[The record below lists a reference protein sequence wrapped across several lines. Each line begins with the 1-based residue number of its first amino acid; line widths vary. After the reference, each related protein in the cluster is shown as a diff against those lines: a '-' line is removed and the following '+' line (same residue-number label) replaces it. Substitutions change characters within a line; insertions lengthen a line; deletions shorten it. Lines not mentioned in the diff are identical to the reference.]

1 MGGFFGIVSKEPCAN
16 ALFYG
21 TDYHSHMGNRRAGMA
36 TMNEQGI
43 IKRSI
48 HNIENAYFRNKFEDE
63 LEEFQGRRGVGI
75 ISDKDPQPI
84 VLRSHLGTFA
94 IVTVGKINNLE
105 ELGVELLEKGI
116 NFSELSTG
124 QINATELVGHMIT
137 LGQTFADGIRLVQ
150 EKVKGSCSMLILT
163 QDGIIAARDKYGR
176 TPIAIGVKCGKRR
189 VLPFQTEEQAAQSG
203 MEQSSVGQTGA
214 EQPRVGQQG
223 AEQARVGQQDA
234 EQVRVEQ
241 SSVGQQDAEQ
251 ARVGQSSVGQ
261 QGAEQV
267 RVEHSSVG
275 QQDAEQVRVEHSS
288 VGQQGVEQV
297 RVGQSSVGQQ
307 GAEQVR
313 VEQPSAEQPGAEEVE
328 YIDSLTAVAF
338 ASESCSFPNLD
349 FQLAGFLGPGEAVL
363 VQESPRFCSALQAF
377 HEYLEKQEIAAQQ
390 SETKDRETSQED
402 VENTTQAE
410 SLKAVQRDRKDAWR
424 DISEFYQIL
433 PPREKLQICSFLWV
447 YYGFPTSAYEGINV
461 EEVRFRNGKL
471 VGQKDQIDAD
481 AVCSIPDSGTGMA
494 MGYAVGKGVP
504 YRQAVAKYTP
514 TWPRSFTPSDK
525 ERRKLV
531 AKMKLLPNADVLRG
545 AKMVCCD
552 DSIVRGTQL
561 KNNVQV
567 LYKNGVKEIHARI
580 SCPPIINTCPFL
592 GFTNT
597 RAEMELVTRRIIH
610 KLQGQDQSFD
620 IKAFI
625 NEGSEEH
632 KAMIEGIAKEMGFTS
647 LKFSSIQNLV
657 ESIGLPKTNLCTYC
671 FDGEGCGQ

>member
-1 MGGFFGIVSKEPCAN
+1 
-16 ALFYG
+16 
-21 TDYHSHMGNRRAGMA
+21 MGNRRAGMA

-124 QINATELVGHMIT
+124 QINATELVGNMIT

-251 ARVGQSSVGQ
+251 
-261 QGAEQV
+261 
-267 RVEHSSVG
+267 
-275 QQDAEQVRVEHSS
+275 VRVEHSS

-363 VQESPRFCSALQAF
+363 VQESPKFCSALQAF
-377 HEYLEKQEIAAQQ
+377 HEYLEKQEMAAQQ
-390 SETKDRETSQED
+390 SETKHLETSQED
-402 VENTTQAE
+402 VENTTHAE

>member
-124 QINATELVGHMIT
+124 QINATELVGNMIT

-203 MEQSSVGQTGA
+203 MEQSS
-214 EQPRVGQQG
+214 
-223 AEQARVGQQDA
+223 AEQA
-234 EQVRVEQ
+234 
-241 SSVGQQDAEQ
+241 
-251 ARVGQSSVGQ
+251 
-261 QGAEQV
+261 
-267 RVEHSSVG
+267 
-275 QQDAEQVRVEHSS
+275 
-288 VGQQGVEQV
+288 
-297 RVGQSSVGQQ
+297 
-307 GAEQVR
+307 R
-313 VEQPSAEQPGAEEVE
+313 VEQPSAEQPGVEEVE

-363 VQESPRFCSALQAF
+363 VQESPKFCSALQAF
-377 HEYLEKQEIAAQQ
+377 HEYLEKQEMAAQQ
-390 SETKDRETSQED
+390 SETKHLETSQED
-402 VENTTQAE
+402 VENTTHAE

>member
-223 AEQARVGQQDA
+223 AEQARVGQQ
-234 EQVRVEQ
+234 
-241 SSVGQQDAEQ
+241 
-251 ARVGQSSVGQ
+251 
-261 QGAEQV
+261 GAEQ
-267 RVEHSSVG
+267 S
-275 QQDAEQVRVEHSS
+275 
-288 VGQQGVEQV
+288 
-297 RVGQSSVGQQ
+297 
-307 GAEQVR
+307 
-313 VEQPSAEQPGAEEVE
+313 GAEEVE

>member
-124 QINATELVGHMIT
+124 QINATELVGNMIT

-251 ARVGQSSVGQ
+251 
-261 QGAEQV
+261 
-267 RVEHSSVG
+267 
-275 QQDAEQVRVEHSS
+275 VRVEHSS

-363 VQESPRFCSALQAF
+363 VQESPKFCSALQAF
-377 HEYLEKQEIAAQQ
+377 HEYLEKQEMAAQQ
-390 SETKDRETSQED
+390 SETKHLETSQED
-402 VENTTQAE
+402 VENTTHAE

>member
-63 LEEFQGRRGVGI
+63 LEEFQGRRGIGI

-203 MEQSSVGQTGA
+203 MEQSS
-214 EQPRVGQQG
+214 
-223 AEQARVGQQDA
+223 AEQA
-234 EQVRVEQ
+234 
-241 SSVGQQDAEQ
+241 
-251 ARVGQSSVGQ
+251 
-261 QGAEQV
+261 
-267 RVEHSSVG
+267 
-275 QQDAEQVRVEHSS
+275 
-288 VGQQGVEQV
+288 
-297 RVGQSSVGQQ
+297 
-307 GAEQVR
+307 R
-313 VEQPSAEQPGAEEVE
+313 VEQPSAEQPGVEEVE

>member
-189 VLPFQTEEQAAQSG
+189 VLPFQTEEQAAQS
-203 MEQSSVGQTGA
+203 
-214 EQPRVGQQG
+214 
-223 AEQARVGQQDA
+223 D
-234 EQVRVEQ
+234 VEQ
-241 SSVGQQDAEQ
+241 SSAEQ
-251 ARVGQSSVGQ
+251 AGV
-261 QGAEQV
+261 EQ
-267 RVEHSSVG
+267 
-275 QQDAEQVRVEHSS
+275 SS

>member
-63 LEEFQGRRGVGI
+63 LEEFQGRRGIGI

-203 MEQSSVGQTGA
+203 MEQSS
-214 EQPRVGQQG
+214 
-223 AEQARVGQQDA
+223 AEQA
-234 EQVRVEQ
+234 
-241 SSVGQQDAEQ
+241 
-251 ARVGQSSVGQ
+251 
-261 QGAEQV
+261 
-267 RVEHSSVG
+267 
-275 QQDAEQVRVEHSS
+275 
-288 VGQQGVEQV
+288 
-297 RVGQSSVGQQ
+297 
-307 GAEQVR
+307 R
-313 VEQPSAEQPGAEEVE
+313 VEQPSAEQPGVEEVE

-377 HEYLEKQEIAAQQ
+377 HEYLEKQEMAAQQ
-390 SETKDRETSQED
+390 SETKHLETSQED
-402 VENTTQAE
+402 VENTTHAE

>member
-251 ARVGQSSVGQ
+251 A
-261 QGAEQV
+261 
-267 RVEHSSVG
+267 
-275 QQDAEQVRVEHSS
+275 
-288 VGQQGVEQV
+288 

>member
-234 EQVRVEQ
+234 EQVRVE
-241 SSVGQQDAEQ
+241 
-251 ARVGQSSVGQ
+251 
-261 QGAEQV
+261 
-267 RVEHSSVG
+267 
-275 QQDAEQVRVEHSS
+275 
-288 VGQQGVEQV
+288 
-297 RVGQSSVGQQ
+297 QSSVGQQ

>member
-203 MEQSSVGQTGA
+203 MEQSS
-214 EQPRVGQQG
+214 
-223 AEQARVGQQDA
+223 AEQA
-234 EQVRVEQ
+234 
-241 SSVGQQDAEQ
+241 
-251 ARVGQSSVGQ
+251 
-261 QGAEQV
+261 
-267 RVEHSSVG
+267 
-275 QQDAEQVRVEHSS
+275 
-288 VGQQGVEQV
+288 
-297 RVGQSSVGQQ
+297 
-307 GAEQVR
+307 R
-313 VEQPSAEQPGAEEVE
+313 VEQPSAEQPGVEEVE

>member
-203 MEQSSVGQTGA
+203 ME
-214 EQPRVGQQG
+214 
-223 AEQARVGQQDA
+223 
-234 EQVRVEQ
+234 
-241 SSVGQQDAEQ
+241 
-251 ARVGQSSVGQ
+251 
-261 QGAEQV
+261 
-267 RVEHSSVG
+267 
-275 QQDAEQVRVEHSS
+275 
-288 VGQQGVEQV
+288 
-297 RVGQSSVGQQ
+297 QSSVGQQ

>member
-189 VLPFQTEEQAAQSG
+189 VLPFQAEEQASQSG
-203 MEQSSVGQTGA
+203 E
-214 EQPRVGQQG
+214 
-223 AEQARVGQQDA
+223 EQASQSG
-234 EQVRVEQ
+234 VEQ
-241 SSVGQQDAEQ
+241 SGEELAGVG
-251 ARVGQSSVGQ
+251 
-261 QGAEQV
+261 
-267 RVEHSSVG
+267 
-275 QQDAEQVRVEHSS
+275 
-288 VGQQGVEQV
+288 
-297 RVGQSSVGQQ
+297 
-307 GAEQVR
+307 
-313 VEQPSAEQPGAEEVE
+313 QPGAEQVE

-377 HEYLEKQEIAAQQ
+377 HEYLEKQETEAQQ
-390 SETKDRETSQED
+390 SETKHRETGQED
-402 VENTTQAE
+402 VENTMHAE
-410 SLKAVQRDRKDAWR
+410 SLKVVQRDRKDAWR

-471 VGQKDQIDAD
+471 VGKEDQIEAD

-567 LYKNGVKEIHARI
+567 LFKNGVKEIHARI

-597 RAEMELVTRRIIH
+597 RAEMELVTRRIIQ
-610 KLQGQDQSFD
+610 KLQQAGAGRQGQVYEQDQGFD

-625 NEGSEEH
+625 NESSEEH